1 MTPLAPLGRSWLAPP
16 PDGGDEAGAAY
27 TELLLLNV
35 YPYASVYR
43 DLPAELNGPS
53 SLWVAGRFAA
63 AGFAPRE
70 LATVA
75 APDHVGL
82 CLGHLDHT
90 DDAEFLRFCLEW
102 IPVWTLAVERE
113 PAGDPFYPALARET
127 RTELLASAT
136 PALEPLESGAEKRAS
151 DPAEEV
157 RLFDVVR
164 YLLSPAECGFFLS
177 RSRLGRIAR
186 EIGLRLPFNSRFD
199 VAQNLFASAGE
210 SGRLPEL
217 LGSLEREREG
227 WDRAYEELARVEPG
241 WAAFAA
247 LWRRRT
253 ASAKGRLEEMNAL
266 LAQPLDLITP

>member
-1 MTPLAPLGRSWLAPP
+1 MSPLASLGRSWLAPP
-16 PDGGDEAGAAY
+16 PDGGEEAGAAY
-27 TELLLLNV
+27 TDLLLLNV

-63 AGFAPRE
+63 AGFAPQE
-70 LATVA
+70 LETVA
-75 APDHVGL
+75 AADHVGL
-82 CLGHLDHT
+82 CLGYLDYSN
-90 DDAEFLRFCLEW
+90 DAEFVRFCLEW

-113 PAGDPFYPALARET
+113 PAGDSFYPSLARET
-127 RTELLASAT
+127 REELLARAT
-136 PALEPLESGAEKRAS
+136 TALEPLDSGAESQAA
-151 DPAEEV
+151 DPSEEV

-186 EIGLRLPFNSRFD
+186 EIGMRLPFNSRFD
-199 VAQNLFASAGE
+199 VAENLFASAGE

-227 WDRAYEELARVEPG
+227 WDGAYEDLAREKPV

-253 ASAKGRLEEMNAL
+253 ASAKSRLAEMNDL

>member
-1 MTPLAPLGRSWLAPP
+1 MSPLASLGRSWLAPP
-16 PDGGDEAGAAY
+16 PDAAEEVRAAY

-53 SLWVAGRFAA
+53 SQWVAGRFAA
-63 AGFAPRE
+63 TGFAPRE
-70 LATVA
+70 LTTAA

-82 CLGHLDHT
+82 CLGYLDHT
-90 DDAEFLRFCLEW
+90 DDPEFLRLCLEW

-113 PAGDPFYPALARET
+113 PAGESFYASLARET
-127 RTELLASAT
+127 REELLARMT
-136 PALEPLESGAEKRAS
+136 TALEPLDSGVEHRAADS
-151 DPAEEV
+151 AEEV
-157 RLFDVVR
+157 RLFDVVQ

-186 EIGLRLPFNSRFD
+186 QIGLRLPFNSRFD

-210 SGRLPEL
+210 AARVPEL
-217 LGSLEREREG
+217 LASLGRERDG
-227 WDRAYEELARVEPG
+227 WDSAYEELARVEPG
-241 WAAFAA
+241 WAAFADC
-247 LWRRRT
+247 WRRRT
-253 ASAKGRLEEMNAL
+253 ASAKSRLGEMNDL